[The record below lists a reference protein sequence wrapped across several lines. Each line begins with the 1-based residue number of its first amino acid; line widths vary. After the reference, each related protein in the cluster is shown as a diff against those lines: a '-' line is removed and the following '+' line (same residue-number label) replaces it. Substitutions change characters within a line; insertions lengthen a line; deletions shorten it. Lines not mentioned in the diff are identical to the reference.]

1 MPRSLIERRGDVAV
15 ADRRRC
21 PAQDLQADLR
31 HLAAPRPIGSGTP
44 DLGLDRV
51 RHANTPRAAIRIPC
65 ACSCRRGCPLQPRRS
80 AHSLTE
86 QPQPRMCQT
95 HVPAGLL
102 IPPSASIAART
113 RRLACNCRSVGSD
126 ARPPPSGTSI
136 GRARSGSRPANWKSL
151 WKARPASCMASV
163 TAPDRSSLRKLSTV
177 RRRSTM
183 RPSGSRTS
191 SSSRSGRWTRFDR
204 TLTAHRPTA
213 CRPGRRDAGA
223 ARGWAPEIANF
234 LGVTHVTQARLSDA
248 HARALGRAREIRSIS
263 GDASHASQ
271 EPPAQLKGSLV
282 WSCLSNR
289 RPR

>member
-1 MPRSLIERRGDVAV
+1 MGSGRPEAARHTILCPRPFLRRRVAVLAQAAAQPAWRAARPAACRRYSMLRSLMERQGDVAV

-21 PAQDLQADLR
+21 PAQDLQADLG
-31 HLAAPRPIGSGTP
+31 HLAARRPIGSGTP
-44 DLGLDRV
+44 DLWLDRV

-95 HVPAGLL
+95 HAPAGLL

-113 RRLACNCRSVGSD
+113 RRLACNCRSVRSD

-163 TAPDRSSLRKLSTV
+163 TAPDRSSLPKLSGAGA
-177 RRRSTM
+177 R
-183 RPSGSRTS
+183 
-191 SSSRSGRWTRFDR
+191 
-204 TLTAHRPTA
+204 
-213 CRPGRRDAGA
+213 CGRRDHGPPR
-223 ARGWAPEIANF
+223 ARGRVAGLASTERSLLIVQRSVDLGAEMPEQPAA
-234 LGVTHVTQARLSDA
+234 GPR
-248 HARALGRAREIRSIS
+248 RSRIS
-263 GDASHASQ
+263 W
-271 EPPAQLKGSLV
+271 V
-282 WSCLSNR
+282 
-289 RPR
+289 